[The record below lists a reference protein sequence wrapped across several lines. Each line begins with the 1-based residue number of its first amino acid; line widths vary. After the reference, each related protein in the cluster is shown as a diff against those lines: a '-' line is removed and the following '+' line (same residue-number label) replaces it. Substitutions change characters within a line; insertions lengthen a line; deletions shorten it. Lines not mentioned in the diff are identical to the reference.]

1 MSSPVIE
8 SKSMSDDDEF
18 IPPAP
23 AFCQRFSPEDA
34 ERLSKKLTAD
44 SMLQLGAKI
53 QSDIVFH
60 KEKDRRSGLKELDKN
75 IRLSE
80 LLSEYFELDS
90 QGQKARMLE
99 LFTELEKTRKTSN
112 DFKLSVDR
120 LQHEYQQEKED
131 REEYSEQCDNYIS
144 ELDEKDSIIKGL
156 NRTIGQMQEK
166 NDSLELAIVD
176 KVRETQEDKRYYRI
190 RITQLSLILS
200 GFGAYYLSP
209 ILNFLF

>member
-1 MSSPVIE
+1 MSSSVIE
-8 SKSMSDDDEF
+8 SKSMSDDEF

-23 AFCQRFSPEDA
+23 AFCQRFSPEEAD
-34 ERLSKKLTAD
+34 RLSKKLTAD

-60 KEKDRRSGLKELDKN
+60 KEQERRSGLKELDNN

-80 LLSEYFELDS
+80 LLNEYFELDS

-120 LQHEYQQEKED
+120 LQREYQQEKED
-131 REEYSEQCDNYIS
+131 REEYSEQCDNYIA
-144 ELDEKDSIIKGL
+144 ELEEKDAIIKGL

-166 NDSLELAIVD
+166 IDHLEQTISITA
-176 KVRETQEDKRYYRI
+176 KNHQREKRYYRI
-190 RITQLSLILS
+190 RITQLSLLIGGIS
-200 GFGAYYLSP
+200 AYYLSP
-209 ILNFLF
+209 ILNYMF